1 MNISYTTKWG
11 EIIEP
16 YNNDSSIEEIE
27 KINKILFRKCNIT
40 SNTLEEIDIT
50 DYFDD
55 EELDE
60 IFNLDYAS

>member
-1 MNISYTTKWG
+1 MLKNR

-60 IFNLDYAS
+60 IFNFDYAS